1 MNLVKLFI
9 KHCENN
15 QFEVNKNQ
23 LDIIN
28 DLKNFYKENF
38 KQSYLIKFFKKKNRK
53 FGFYLIG

>member
-15 QFEVNKNQ
+15 QFEINKNQ
-23 LDIIN
+23 LKIIN

-38 KQSYLIKFFKKKNRK
+38 KQSYLIKF
-53 FGFYLIG
+53 